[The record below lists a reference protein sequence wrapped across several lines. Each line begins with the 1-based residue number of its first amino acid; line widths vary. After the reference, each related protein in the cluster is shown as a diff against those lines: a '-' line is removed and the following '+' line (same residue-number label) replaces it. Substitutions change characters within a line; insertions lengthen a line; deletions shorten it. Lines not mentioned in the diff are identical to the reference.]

1 MSIRYLLRRV
11 HAARV
16 SCSRT
21 RPRGIRKRAIPL
33 GNFRLNRRSNLLA
46 LIYAARSPAGPRGC
60 GTGSIA
66 GEKHMFAEFITKG
79 QSRRRFIKSASALAG
94 LGALGSALPMRAVA
108 SEGDVIKIGFLAPL
122 TGPVAAWGKPGL
134 DGCRIWGE
142 WINAAGGIQY
152 GGHGHMVEF
161 VPYDNE
167 YDPAKARTGA
177 TKLIREDGVSLI
189 MMLGGDTWPGVQ
201 PVADRTGMLFTTLLP
216 SDLGPDTAT
225 LLAPAEVHPIY
236 NVTGVEW
243 LAENKPELKTA
254 VMCAQDDALGLPSV
268 ATYLAAFEA
277 AGISMQQ
284 EPLLFDPATTDF
296 APVVTKLLSGN
307 PDIFCLDTC
316 YADYVHPIT
325 EQLFQQGYGGQ
336 IISCTADFYEQMIE
350 KTSVEFM
357 EGFIFQFPDFDDPA
371 LNADFVNFPDANR
384 FYEVYNERHPGE
396 WGAVSWEYA
405 SIMELWKSAAEK
417 AGSIEPDAVLSAM
430 KEGGKG
436 EHAFGTADWWGEDLF
451 GIDNALV
458 GDWPVVVIENGK
470 ATIKEFKSIPD
481 WYASNGELLKK
492 HMSAYGQMWDQ
503 R

>member
-1 MSIRYLLRRV
+1 
-11 HAARV
+11 
-16 SCSRT
+16 
-21 RPRGIRKRAIPL
+21 
-33 GNFRLNRRSNLLA
+33 
-46 LIYAARSPAGPRGC
+46 
-60 GTGSIA
+60 
-66 GEKHMFAEFITKG
+66 MFAEFITKG

-142 WINAAGGIQY
+142 WIKAAGGIQY

-384 FYEVYNERHPGE
+384 FYQVYNERHPGE

>member
-1 MSIRYLLRRV
+1 
-11 HAARV
+11 
-16 SCSRT
+16 
-21 RPRGIRKRAIPL
+21 
-33 GNFRLNRRSNLLA
+33 
-46 LIYAARSPAGPRGC
+46 
-60 GTGSIA
+60 
-66 GEKHMFAEFITKG
+66 MFAEFISKG

-108 SEGDVIKIGFLAPL
+108 SEGDAIKIGFLAPL

-161 VPYDNE
+161 VAYDNE

-216 SDLGPDTAT
+216 SDLGPDTTT

-417 AGSIEPDAVLSAM
+417 AGSIEPDAVLAAM
-430 KEGGKG
+430 KEGGQG

-458 GDWPVVVIENGK
+458 GNWPVVVIENGK